1 MSEKP
6 VPIDLVAYAGL
17 LDDSREFLRVWTK
30 DDATLS
36 FVNPRPLG
44 ADPALFGIA
53 MVDVIRNAAAT
64 YAKATGVPQDQ
75 ALDRIWM
82 GLDAE
87 RGAPAEEEAFAAVN
101 AAPERMIDGLDS

>member
-1 MSEKP
+1 MTDKP
-6 VPIDLVAYAGL
+6 IPIDLVPFAETLG
-17 LDDSREFLRVWTK
+17 DGREVLRVWAK
-30 DDATLS
+30 DGGTLC

-53 MVDVIRNAAAT
+53 MVDVVRNAAST
-64 YAKATGVPQDQ
+64 YAKATGTPEDQ

-87 RGAPAEEEAFAAVN
+87 RNAPTEDDALPPPVVVARKDN
-101 AAPERMIDGLDS
+101 

>member
-1 MSEKP
+1 MTDKP
-6 VPIDLVAYAGL
+6 IPIDLVPYAEMLG
-17 LDDSREFLRVWTK
+17 DSREFLRVWAK
-30 DDATLS
+30 HGGTLS

-53 MVDVIRNAAAT
+53 MVDVIRNAAST
-64 YAKATGVPQDQ
+64 YAKATGVSEDE

-87 RGAPAEEEAFAAVN
+87 RSAPTEDDALPPAVVV
-101 AAPERMIDGLDS
+101 ARKKDD